1 MKRSLSHISVALPG
15 TEDVPDGLFAQ
26 PIEMGGSLMEPVLHS
41 LPPVLRGVLILGLS
55 LPVFAQ
61 IPAAPGVSVFPSDRK
76 APEFSLTVLPSAL
89 LRRRVAAPTCTPG
102 TGVYSNNQNV
112 SCTIAG
118 GATGCFTTSGIPPT
132 APTPGTCGSGSAIYS
147 GPLLFTVTRT
157 KLQILATESGLTNS
171 SIASYTY
178 TFTAAA
184 PTASPVAGTYLGSQS
199 VTLSTTTSGAS
210 IYYSIGGTPT
220 CASTLYTGPITV
232 ATSETI
238 KALACETGYNSST
251 IASFAYKINYTFTQT
266 ISGTGSV
273 VSKPVG
279 ISCPSTCTATFGS
292 GTVVKLS
299 ETPGAGYTFGS
310 WSGGGC
316 SGSSSTCVVT
326 MNPAQSVTAT
336 FLPNETLTL
345 TIVGTGSVS
354 SSPSGISCPSTCS
367 ATYTY
372 NTSVTLTETPGA
384 GYSLSTWG
392 GAGAS
397 CGSATTCTVV
407 MTASENVTATFAI
420 NTYALTQT
428 VVGGGSVSS
437 SPAGISC
444 PSACSANFAYNT
456 HVTLTPTPNAGYSFG
471 SWSGACAGSGG
482 CTVSMASA
490 QSVTATFTLNSE
502 TLTITVSGTGSLSS
516 SPAGIAA
523 CSSGGGTCSAS
534 FPYNTVITLTE
545 TDSFGWYLSALTN
558 TTCGGGACTITLT
571 ANTTV
576 AATFSQSAGVVS
588 NATAAPVTEPF
599 SGLTGSGTL
608 SLDPEPLAWGNST
621 ALFHLPQLRVTDATM
636 SCEIVANH
644 SYFADASDGQDNNF
658 SVGDSQFTFVD
669 SGNNY
674 FIWNFN
680 PLTFA
685 LGTCYSGS
693 ATSTG
698 FWVNPV
704 YSHVTPKLLYSFSN
718 AAVTRH
724 GTVMSSYNANSF
736 PPTRTTVYDFGS
748 SANGV
753 PSGYVVQSDAVS
765 INQTDTIFIDGFSN
779 SATQNTA
786 TIVAAYVVGSG
797 ISTLNAATGTITGD
811 FGGTGS
817 AVCQNCPGAPI
828 SPGTFTIHD
837 VKASPDGKYAVIS
850 LTSCT
855 SGPGTCFQGNDS
867 YLWEVGTVNFYT
879 LCGTGCSGH
888 QVTGFTGTTT
898 QYNTPYYAWKTFA
911 SPLTFTAYPGSYCG
925 SHTGIFD
932 SHPSW
937 WNNQGGDQQPFW
949 TSATTGTDDP
959 VYSSCTI
966 EEIIS
971 IYTPANTG
979 SSGTITRYAHSYG
992 SPTAQFAPT
1001 WQLMYISQTGN
1012 FFVYTSSMAN
1022 SSFVGQLG
1030 DTSGNYPC
1038 TVAANCRSDVF
1049 IGTASS
1055 TLPTSQALDAEIVPG
1070 RSIVPVLHSR

>member
-1 MKRSLSHISVALPG
+1 
-15 TEDVPDGLFAQ
+15 
-26 PIEMGGSLMEPVLHS
+26 
-41 LPPVLRGVLILGLS
+41 
-55 LPVFAQ
+55 
-61 IPAAPGVSVFPSDRK
+61 
-76 APEFSLTVLPSAL
+76 
-89 LRRRVAAPTCTPG
+89 
-102 TGVYSNNQNV
+102 
-112 SCTIAG
+112 
-118 GATGCFTTSGIPPT
+118 
-132 APTPGTCGSGSAIYS
+132 
-147 GPLLFTVTRT
+147 
-157 KLQILATESGLTNS
+157 
-171 SIASYTY
+171 
-178 TFTAAA
+178 
-184 PTASPVAGTYLGSQS
+184 
-199 VTLSTTTSGAS
+199 
-210 IYYSIGGTPT
+210 
-220 CASTLYTGPITV
+220 
-232 ATSETI
+232 
-238 KALACETGYNSST
+238 
-251 IASFAYKINYTFTQT
+251 
-266 ISGTGSV
+266 
-273 VSKPVG
+273 
-279 ISCPSTCTATFGS
+279 
-292 GTVVKLS
+292 
-299 ETPGAGYTFGS
+299 
-310 WSGGGC
+310 
-316 SGSSSTCVVT
+316 
-326 MNPAQSVTAT
+326 
-336 FLPNETLTL
+336 
-345 TIVGTGSVS
+345 
-354 SSPSGISCPSTCS
+354 
-367 ATYTY
+367 
-372 NTSVTLTETPGA
+372 
-384 GYSLSTWG
+384 
-392 GAGAS
+392 
-397 CGSATTCTVV
+397 

-420 NTYALTQT
+420 NTYTLTAT

-456 HVTLTPTPNAGYSFG
+456 NVTLTPTPNAGYSFS
-471 SWSGACAGSGG
+471 SWSGACTGSGS
-482 CTVSMASA
+482 CVVSMTAA

-502 TLTITVSGTGSLSS
+502 TLTVTVSGTGSISS
-516 SPAGIAA
+516 SPSGITA

-621 ALFHLPQLRVTDATM
+621 PLFHLPQLRVTDATM

-644 SYFADASDGQDNNF
+644 SYLADASDGQDNNF

-669 SGNNY
+669 QGNNY

-680 PLTFA
+680 PLTFT

-704 YSHVTPKLLYSFSN
+704 YSHVTPKLLYSFSS
-718 AAVTRH
+718 AAVVGARH
-724 GTVMSSYNANSF
+724 GTVMSSYDATSF
-736 PPTRTTVYDFGS
+736 PPTRATVYDFGS

-753 PSGYVVQSDAVS
+753 PSGYIVQSDALS

-811 FGGTGS
+811 WGGTG
-817 AVCQNCPGAPI
+817 AAICQNCPGAPI
-828 SPGTFTIHD
+828 SPGTFTIHN
-837 VKASPDGKYAVIS
+837 VKASPDGSYAVIGVN
-850 LTSCT
+850 SCT
-855 SGPGTCFQGNDS
+855 SGAGTCFQGDDP
-867 YLWEVGTVNFYT
+867 YLWQIGTVNFYT
-879 LCGTGCSGH
+879 LCGSGCSGH
-888 QVTGFTGTTT
+888 QLAGYTGITT
-898 QYNTPYYAWKTFA
+898 NWSTPYYSWKTFA
-911 SPLTFTAYPGSYCG
+911 NPLTYTKYPSTYCG
-925 SHTGIFD
+925 TFSGIFD

-937 WNNQGGDQQPFW
+937 WNNSGADQEAFF

-959 VYSSCTI
+959 IYSMCTLD
-966 EEIIS
+966 EIIS
-971 IYTPANTG
+971 IYTPANSG

-1012 FFVYTSSMAN
+1012 FFVYTSTMAN
-1022 SSFVGQLG
+1022 GSFIGQLG

-1049 IGTASS
+1049 IGTAGS
-1055 TLPTSQALDAEIVPG
+1055 TLPTNQALDPEIVPG

>member
-1 MKRSLSHISVALPG
+1 
-15 TEDVPDGLFAQ
+15 
-26 PIEMGGSLMEPVLHS
+26 MEPVLPS
-41 LPPVLRGVLILGLS
+41 LQPVLRGALILGLS
-55 LPVFAQ
+55 LSVFVQ
-61 IPAAPGVSVFPSDRK
+61 IPAVSDASVFPSDRK

-89 LRRRVAAPTCTPG
+89 IGRRVATPTCKPG

-112 SCTIAG
+112 SCTIAS

-132 APTPGTCGSGSAIYS
+132 APTPGTCGSGSATYS
-147 GPLLFTVTRT
+147 GPLLFSVSDT

-178 TFTAAA
+178 TFRAAA
-184 PTASPVAGTYLGSQS
+184 PTAGPVAGTYLGSQS

-210 IYYSIGGTPT
+210 VYYSIGGTPT

-238 KALACETGYNSST
+238 KALACETGYNSSP

-279 ISCPSTCTATFGS
+279 ISCPSTCTTTFGS
-292 GTVVKLS
+292 GTVVKLT
-299 ETPGAGYTFGS
+299 ETPGAGDTFGS

-316 SGSSSTCVVT
+316 SGSASTCVVT
-326 MNPAQSVTAT
+326 MSSAQSVTAT
-336 FLPNETLTL
+336 FLPNETLTQ
-345 TIVGTGSVS
+345 TVVGTGSVS

-367 ATYTY
+367 ATFTY

-384 GYSLSTWG
+384 GYSFSTWG

-397 CGSATTCTVV
+397 CGSATTCKVV

-456 HVTLTPTPNAGYSFG
+456 NVILTPTPNAGYSFS
-471 SWSGACAGSGG
+471 SWSGACSGSGG
-482 CTVSMASA
+482 CTVSMTAA

-502 TLTITVSGTGSLSS
+502 TLTVTVSGTGSISS
-516 SPAGIAA
+516 SPAGILN
-523 CSSGGGTCSAS
+523 CSSGGGTCSA
-534 FPYNTVITLTE
+534 PYNYGTVITLTE

-621 ALFHLPQLRVTDATM
+621 PLFHLPQLRVTDATM

-644 SYFADASDGQDNNF
+644 SYLADASDGQDNNF

-669 SGNNY
+669 QGNNY

-680 PLTFA
+680 PLTFT
-685 LGTCYSGS
+685 LGNCYSGS
-693 ATSTG
+693 ASSTG

-718 AAVTRH
+718 AAVPPRH
-724 GTVMSSYNANSF
+724 GTVMSSYDATSF
-736 PPTRTTVYDFGS
+736 PPTRATVYDFGS
-748 SANGV
+748 SPNGV
-753 PSGYVVQSDAVS
+753 PSGYVVQSDALS
-765 INQTDTIFIDGFSN
+765 INQTDRIFIDGFSN

-786 TIVAAYVVGSG
+786 TIVAAYTVGLG

-811 FGGTGS
+811 YGGTGA

-828 SPGTFTIHD
+828 SPGTFTIHN
-837 VKASPDGKYAVIS
+837 VKASPDGIYAVIGVN
-850 LTSCT
+850 SCT
-855 SGPGTCFQGNDS
+855 SGAGTCFQGDDP

-888 QVTGFTGTTT
+888 QLAGYTGITTNW
-898 QYNTPYYAWKTFA
+898 NTPYYSWKTFA
-911 SPLTFTAYPGSYCG
+911 SPLTYTQYPSTYCG
-925 SHTGIFD
+925 TFSGIFD

-937 WNNQGGDQQPFW
+937 WNNSGADQQPFF

-959 VYSSCTI
+959 TYSMCTI
-966 EEIIS
+966 DEIIS
-971 IYTPANTG
+971 IYTPANSG

-1012 FFVYTSSMAN
+1012 FFVYTSTMAN
-1022 SSFVGQLG
+1022 SSFIGQLG

-1055 TLPTSQALDAEIVPG
+1055 TLPTN
-1070 RSIVPVLHSR
+1070 